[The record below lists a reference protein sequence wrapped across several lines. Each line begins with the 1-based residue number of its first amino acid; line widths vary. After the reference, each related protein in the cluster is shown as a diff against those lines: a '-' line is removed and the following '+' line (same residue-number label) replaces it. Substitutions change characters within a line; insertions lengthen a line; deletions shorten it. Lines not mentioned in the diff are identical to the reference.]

1 MCQSS
6 RGPVQSPQAACPLH
20 VAPQPVLEALL
31 LWQQY
36 AETLVL
42 GAPRP
47 VERQGLSRDWGN
59 GDTAGWYPL
68 AVYRGAMPTSGPG
81 SVASAEVVSYEAIR
95 AAWLQL
101 RMPYAPG
108 ASETVSVVPHSCLWR
123 KAVQHCLGTFL
134 REACRHTHESNSTP
148 RKEIL
153 CTGESLFFSQLT
165 RSPHWLRCRS
175 TKSLWSHNCSL
186 DWAKIGQSSR

>member
-1 MCQSS
+1 MHCPQLQAVDVPKQSGPCPEP
-6 RGPVQSPQAACPLH
+6 RGCLPVACS
-20 VAPQPVLEALL
+20 APARAGGICCDNSMPGHLF
-31 LWQQY
+31 
-36 AETLVL
+36 L

-47 VERQGLSRDWGN
+47 VERQGLSRGWGS
-59 GDTAGWYPL
+59 GDTAGRYLL

-123 KAVQHCLGTFL
+123 NSGILSRTPWVPNGTGQ
-134 REACRHTHESNSTP
+134 RCVGRNVVPEPYSS
-148 RKEIL
+148 
-153 CTGESLFFSQLT
+153 
-165 RSPHWLRCRS
+165 WLLAKWVRGAEWGAGSRTLS
-175 TKSLWSHNCSL
+175 SHGPENPEG
-186 DWAKIGQSSR
+186 K